1 MCTSIRMKS
10 KDFYFGRNLD
20 VADNYHQHIV
30 VTPRNYQFKFS
41 SEPSLASQFAMIGM
55 ATVVDNYPLY
65 AEATN
70 EKGLSIAGLNF
81 PKSAHYHPVSDTGY
95 NISPYELIPYLLGR
109 CETVKEIREIL
120 EQTTITNIDFNAELP
135 LSPIHWM
142 ASDKHESL
150 VIESMAD

>member
-1 MCTSIRMKS
+1 
-10 KDFYFGRNLD
+10 
-20 VADNYHQHIV
+20 
-30 VTPRNYQFKFS
+30 
-41 SEPSLASQFAMIGM
+41 MIGM

-142 ASDKHESL
+142 ASSL
-150 VIESMAD
+150 NSLL